1 MTRSRSK
8 PRRQSCGNGQYSVLT
23 NRPDLGKRQKVKQQ
37 KTHPFNR
44 RPLLL
49 RDADL
54 LRPRRQRRI
63 PLRILRQQLQE
74 LLGVLADQRRQL
86 RVARPDLL
94 QDRLQ
99 HPRLR
104 LHNLAQLL
112 ELRVRAQEIQV
123 AGPAGGGRF
132 LHALGGVQG
141 ACGFG
146 DLAAGAVAGAGAA
159 VGLGGG
165 FEEVDWRVRV
175 RGGGVGGRGGCGS
188 CGGGGRGR
196 I

>member
-1 MTRSRSK
+1 MGK
-8 PRRQSCGNGQYSVLT
+8 
-23 NRPDLGKRQKVKQQ
+23 GKRKSQ
-37 KTHPFNR
+37 KTHPLNR
-44 RPLLL
+44 RSLIL

-74 LLGVLADQRRQL
+74 LLRVLADQRRQL
-86 RVARPDLL
+86 RIARPDLL

-99 HPRLR
+99 HARLR
-104 LHNLAQLL
+104 LDNLAQLL

-123 AGPAGGGRF
+123 AGPAAGGRL
-132 LHALGGVQG
+132 LHALRGVQG

-146 DLAAGAVAGAGAA
+146 DLAAAGAVAGSGAA

-165 FEEVDWRVRV
+165 FEEVDGGVGV
-175 RGGGVGGRGGCGS
+175 GGGGVGGRGGGGS
-188 CGGGGRGR
+188 CSSGGGGG

>member
-1 MTRSRSK
+1 L
-8 PRRQSCGNGQYSVLT
+8 QLSVPHAHE
-23 NRPDLGKRQKVKQQ
+23 RKAKGKTE
-37 KTHPFNR
+37 THPLDR
-44 RPLLL
+44 SPLIL
-49 RDADL
+49 RDANL
-54 LRPRRQRRI
+54 LCSRRQRRI
-63 PLRILRQQLQE
+63 PLRILRQQLQK
-74 LLGVLADQRRQL
+74 LLWILADQRRQL

-94 QDRLQ
+94 QNRLQ
-99 HPRLR
+99 HARLR

-123 AGPAGGGRF
+123 AGPAAGGCL

-146 DLAAGAVAGAGAA
+146 DLAAAGAVAGSGAA

-165 FEEVDWRVRV
+165 FEEVDGGVGV
-175 RGGGVGGRGGCGS
+175 GGGGVGGRGGCGS
-188 CGGGGRGR
+188 CGGGGGGG